1 MVKRKADL
9 RTSGIQMSVHKY
21 SDISLLKTLSRQHWN
36 ISHLQPFFPSI
47 EKLFKTDDLDYP
59 SEYGIRFQNEMSSIL
74 SANSIR
80 TSSGQIKDVH
90 RKISMILSPFKWM
103 QGEYGVGFG
112 LPKTSDQSK
121 IVEHTLQNA
130 NTAAYVGSIIASALS
145 HTKFPNFPE
154 VYGIFNGMSEHHK
167 IDISDDYEEL
177 CDRSWFSQNI
187 GKTFEIEL
195 SNEIR
200 SVAEFQY
207 TRKVRSSLKLGEDD
221 VLGDVAEIEGI
232 LPESENMGE
241 LKHIFEELDE
251 ESDTCSESSTVS
263 TSYLFAIESCK
274 CEEEEE
280 EDEEDEED
288 DDSHSFAWAKFEHV
302 PVQITVMEQCA
313 GTIYDLMLK
322 HSETEKHLAW
332 LSQVIFALAYAQRV
346 IGFVHNDLHANNVM
360 YIPTELEYLNYN
372 CGGILYRVPTFGYI
386 IKIIDF
392 ERGIASIK
400 LSGMKES
407 KSFISNQFHIN
418 EEAGG
423 QYNFDC
429 YYIPKF
435 PTIKPNPS
443 FDLVRLATSLF
454 WDLFPNGPDCEEYSE
469 NPVFSFFMKWLTLQ
483 DGSSVLFGKEN
494 KKHDRYHGFHLYK
507 AITRYCKD
515 NAVPRKEIETLKSFY
530 MVDNVPTTETT
541 YLIDI

>member
-1 MVKRKADL
+1 
-9 RTSGIQMSVHKY
+9 MSVHKY

-36 ISHLQPFFPSI
+36 VSHLQPFFPSI

-59 SEYGIRFQNEMSSIL
+59 TEYGIRFPNEVSSIL
-74 SANSIR
+74 SPDSIR
-80 TSSGQIKDVH
+80 TSTGITKDVH

-112 LPKTSDQSK
+112 LPKTSDQSRF
-121 IVEHTLQNA
+121 VEHTLQNA

-154 VYGIFNGMSEHHK
+154 VYGIFNGLSEHHK

-200 SVAEFQY
+200 SATAEFQH
-207 TRKVRSSLKLGEDD
+207 TRKVRTSLQLGEDD
-221 VLGDVAEIEGI
+221 ILGDVSEIEGI
-232 LPESENMGE
+232 LPDSENMGE
-241 LKHIFEELDE
+241 LKHMFEEVDDK
-251 ESDTCSESSTVS
+251 SDTCSESSAVS
-263 TSYLFAIESCK
+263 TSYLFAIESCN
-274 CEEEEE
+274 CDTDDEDEYEEEEE
-280 EDEEDEED
+280 ECDA
-288 DDSHSFAWAKFEHV
+288 FAWAKFENV

-313 GTIYDLMLK
+313 GTIYDLMMK
-322 HSETEKHLAW
+322 HTEKEKHLAW

-346 IGFVHNDLHANNVM
+346 IGFVHNDLHGNNVM

-372 CGGILYRVPTFGYI
+372 CGGILYRVPTYGYI

-400 LSGMKES
+400 LSGLKES
-407 KSFISNQFHIN
+407 KSFISSQFEIN

-423 QYNFDC
+423 QYNYDC
-429 YYIPKF
+429 YHISKF

-454 WDLFPNGPDCEEYSE
+454 WDLYPKGPDFEEYKSD
-469 NPVFSFFMKWLTLQ
+469 PVFLFFIKWVTLE

-494 KKHDRYHGFHLYK
+494 KRHDRYHGFHLYK
-507 AITRYCKD
+507 VITRYCKD
-515 NAVPRKEIETLKSFY
+515 NAVPRKEIETLKEFY
-530 MVDNVPTTETT
+530 MVDTIPTIEPI